1 MGQKSKGQKQFL
13 TAVIDQNRFW
23 PTISLLYFS
32 RSGSKFCTIVE
43 LYCSLSFLTCS
54 LDEVKNECVFDL
66 LWTQVKNKMEK
77 ILVFDLYRDMVGQKH
92 EVRNDR
98 FWLFHSFLTHYSE
111 QPKPNNNVKCGDNFW
126 RRWRTWTTRFIYFD
140 FWFACPQSYL
150 LIINNFLLS

>member
-1 MGQKSKGQKQFL
+1 MRQVRPFTIVGQKSKGQKQFL

-66 LWTQVKNKMEK
+66 LWTKVKNKMEK

-98 FWLFHSFLTHYSE
+98 FWTFSLVFDPLLWTALLDTYNLR
-111 QPKPNNNVKCGDNFW
+111 KFW
-126 RRWRTWTTRFIYFD
+126 RREW
-140 FWFACPQSYL
+140 
-150 LIINNFLLS
+150 N

>member
-1 MGQKSKGQKQFL
+1 MLSDPGFDSSSSRLYSLRPFTIVGQKSKGQKQFL

-66 LWTQVKNKMEK
+66 LWTKVKNKMEK

-111 QPKPNNNVKCGDNFW
+111 RPK
-126 RRWRTWTTRFIYFD
+126 
-140 FWFACPQSYL
+140 SHYL
-150 LIINNFLLS
+150 PDR